1 MSIKRIY
8 EMKTNFKRFLAVL
21 MAFLIFIPALPSA
34 KAEFEAPVSVF
45 KIGLYQDTDDGI
57 TRNFTSANLEN
68 YPGSGYGYD
77 IGYFDED
84 REFVYIGASVT
95 DTSAVTVTVDKSLR
109 WDKSTRSYKESS
121 VDNEIEIGAFH
132 IELSSAFSDY
142 ASAKTVA
149 DSINVSANVFVKYNS
164 GLFYVCI
171 GDYPHAANAE
181 ADRASMSLG
190 YQTTIDSGS
199 SYSVSVVETGTD
211 RIIFEFDYNGKYQ
224 LALRP
229 RIEEGLKAVT
239 YHRGY
244 RYYGDFSFVRP
255 YSGNIFVVNYVGIE
269 DYVAGVLPYEMSA
282 SWPLE
287 ALKAQAVTARTYAMK
302 NLNKHASY
310 GFDIC
315 NTTDCQV
322 YRGVGLATE
331 NSNRATAETAGM
343 YLTYNG
349 ELCETYFYSSNG
361 GASESVGNVWGQQR
375 DYLVGVFDPY
385 EADIASE
392 APGYN
397 YTITYTGSQLAERL
411 QARGYNAR
419 TIVKFDLEF
428 TPVGNVRKIKLTDVN
443 GASFSF
449 SGDSVRLVL
458 GTRNIRFTVNDI
470 KPNSDMI
477 FINSAAEWI
486 SEAFANLFAVGADGT
501 NSVTSGGVYAI
512 NGNNEIVSVDSEP
525 AKTATGTFVIKG
537 AGHGHN
543 VGMSQWGAY
552 SMAKY
557 HAMDYMQILTFYYQG
572 TEITYSVKNEKDIG
586 GTENS

>member
-21 MAFLIFIPALPSA
+21 MAFLLIIPALPLA

-45 KIGLYQDTDDGI
+45 KIGLYNDSNDGI
-57 TRNFTSANLEN
+57 VRNFTSANLEN
-68 YPGSGYGYD
+68 YSGSGFGYD
-77 IGYFDED
+77 IGYFDEN
-84 REFVYIGASVT
+84 REFNYIGASIT
-95 DTSAVTVTVDKSLR
+95 DTKKVTVTVDKNIK
-109 WDKSTRSYKESS
+109 WDASTRAYKESS
-121 VDNEIEIGAFH
+121 LDDEIEIGAFH
-132 IELSSAFSDY
+132 IELTNAFQDY
-142 ASAKTVA
+142 ASARALA
-149 DSINVSANVFVKYNS
+149 DSLNVGVNVFVKFSS
-164 GLFYVCI
+164 GLYYVCI

-181 ADRASMSLG
+181 AARAGMTIDYATS
-190 YQTTIDSGS
+190 IDSGS
-199 SYSVSVVETGTD
+199 SYSVSIVETGTD
-211 RIIFEFDYNGKYQ
+211 KILFEFDYNGKYH

-229 RIEEGLKAVT
+229 RIEEGLKAIT

-255 YSGNIFVVNYVGIE
+255 YSGNIFVVNYVAIE

-302 NLNKHASY
+302 NLNKHSSY

-322 YRGVGLATE
+322 YRGVGQATE
-331 NSNRATAETAGM
+331 NSNRAAAETAGM
-343 YLTYNG
+343 YLTYKG
-349 ELCETYFYSSNG
+349 ELCETFFYSSNG
-361 GASESVGNVWGQQR
+361 GASESVENVWGQPR
-375 DYLVGVFDPY
+375 DYLLGVYDPY
-385 EADIASE
+385 EADVAGTIS
-392 APGYN
+392 GYN
-397 YTITYTGSQLAERL
+397 YTITYTGAQLAERL
-411 QARGYNAR
+411 HSRGYNAK

-428 TPVGNVRKIKLTDVN
+428 TPVGNVRKVKLTDAN
-443 GASFSF
+443 GTSFTF
-449 SGDSVRLVL
+449 SGDNVRIVL
-458 GTRNIRFTVNDI
+458 GTRSIRFTVNDI

-477 FINSAAEWI
+477 FINSATDWI

-501 NSVTSGGVYAI
+501 ASITSGGVYAI
-512 NGNNEIVSVDSEP
+512 NGNNEIVSVNTES

-537 AGHGHN
+537 AGHGHS

-572 TEITYSVKNEKDIG
+572 TEITYSVKNEQNFG
-586 GTENS
+586 GKESF